1 MFKKLPSKR
10 VVFVGGGLTAAL
22 AARQLTAQGVDVLVL
37 ERGGDWRNSAASTL
51 PNQRDELRWDVRSHL
66 MQDWAAQTYT
76 MRHASSET
84 ALPVRRM
91 RAFLPGEGVGGA
103 GNHWNGQ
110 TWRWAEYAPTLR
122 TRIVERY
129 GKSAIPS
136 DMALQDW
143 GVTYAEL
150 EPYHDLFERVFGI
163 AGRAG
168 NLRGQRQRGGNPF
181 EAPRQNDY
189 PQAPMEITEAGKVF
203 SAAAQ
208 KLGYS
213 PFPMASAN
221 SPAAYTNPDGMRL
234 GACQYCGHCE
244 KFFCE
249 ANAKASPALLL
260 YPLLEQRRSFELR
273 TRAHVVGL
281 AFDRAAKRV
290 TAVRYVDLTS
300 GETFEQPADVV
311 VLSSFTMTN
320 TQLLL
325 AGGIGK
331 PYDRATGKGVVG
343 KNFCYQTMSNVPV
356 FLKDRWIN
364 PFLAAGSSQT
374 VIDDFNE
381 DHFDHGG
388 LGFLGGGYIYAN
400 VTSGRPILNR
410 LVPPGTPAWGSVWKR
425 ANADWYAHS
434 FAITVHGSCY
444 PHADNY
450 LDLDPTYKDA
460 FGQPLLRMTFDFREN
475 ETRMSAYTTGKAHAI
490 ARATGATIVGDPAPR
505 KAGFDVRQ
513 YQTTHVT
520 GGTIMGADPH
530 TSVVTPRLQH
540 WDAQNLFV
548 VGASVYTYNAGY
560 NPTGPLSAMA
570 LRLGDDLVRY
580 VARPQML

>member
-1 MFKKLPSKR
+1 MFKKLPSR
-10 VVFVGGGLTAAL
+10 PVVFVGGGLTAAL

-37 ERGGDWRNSAASTL
+37 ERGGDWRDSAASTL

-129 GKSAIPS
+129 GKSAIPA
-136 DMALQDW
+136 DMPLQDW

-150 EPYHDLFERVFGI
+150 EPYHDLFEKLFGI

-168 NLRGQRQRGGNPF
+168 NLQGRIQRGGNPF
-181 EAPRQNDY
+181 EAPRQNEY
-189 PQAPMEITEAGKVF
+189 PQAPMEITEAGAVF
-203 SAAAQ
+203 SAAAE

-221 SPAAYTNPDGMRL
+221 SPAVYTNPDGMSL

-260 YPLLEQRRSFELR
+260 YPLLEQRRTFELR
-273 TRAHVVGL
+273 THAHVVGL
-281 AFDRAAKRV
+281 VHDRAAKRV
-290 TAVRYVDLTS
+290 TGVRYVDLAS
-300 GETFEQPADVV
+300 GEMFEQPADVV

-325 AGGIGK
+325 TSGIGK
-331 PYDRATGKGVVG
+331 PYDRATGQGVVG

-381 DHFDHGG
+381 DHFDHSG

-410 LVPPGTPAWGSVWKR
+410 LVPSGTPAWGSAWKR

-434 FAITVHGSCY
+434 FAITVHGACY

-460 FGQPLLRMTFDFREN
+460 FGQPLLRMTFNFREN
-475 ETRMSAYTTGKAHAI
+475 ETRMSAWCTGKAHEI
-490 ARATGATIVGDPAPR
+490 ARATGATIVGSPAPR
-505 KAGFDVRQ
+505 KPDFDVRQ

-520 GGTIMGADPH
+520 GGTIMGADPR
-530 TSVVTPRLQH
+530 TSVVSPHLQH
-540 WDAQNLFV
+540 WDAHNLFV

-580 VARPQML
+580 VAQPQML